1 MRRGIAI
8 MGAIALSATLAA
20 CGSADN
26 KTAMSGKA
34 DGAQSAAGT
43 KGELGTITVWA
54 DDTRYPQLLEFSKD
68 FTEKTKIGLN
78 VVQKPTADIAQ
89 EFITQVPTGN
99 GPDVIVTAHDGLGQL
114 VENGVVG
121 TVDLGSAKADL
132 APAAVQGVTY
142 DGQTYG
148 MPYAVESVALIRNN
162 KLTQDTPATF
172 DDMIASGKAT
182 GAERPFVVQAGENG
196 ELDPYHVYAFQ
207 TSFGAPVFM
216 QEADGSYTDQLGLKG
231 PEGAAFAE
239 WLKAQGGAGI
249 LDLSVS
255 ADIAKQT
262 FLDGKAPYI
271 VTGPWNTDAFRK
283 AGMDISVL
291 PIPSAGGKEAQPFVG
306 VQAFFPSAKTE
317 NGLLVSKFM
326 QYMGTKDVQQ
336 KMFDLGGRVPAMTS
350 VAEGISD
357 PDIKGFAEVSGKG
370 VPMPAIP
377 AMSAVW
383 EFWGATEGNI
393 VAGKE
398 APADGWTAMVSN
410 IENTIKK

>member
-78 VVQKPTADIAQ
+78 VVQKPTADITQ

>member
-78 VVQKPTADIAQ
+78 VVQKPTADITQ

-142 DGQTYG
+142 GGQTYG

-249 LDLSVS
+249 FDLSVS

>member
-1 MRRGIAI
+1 MHRHARRHVRLNDSGGELEHGDPA
-8 MGAIALSATLAA
+8 LAA
-20 CGSADN
+20 
-26 KTAMSGKA
+26 
-34 DGAQSAAGT
+34 
-43 KGELGTITVWA
+43 
-54 DDTRYPQLLEFSKD
+54 
-68 FTEKTKIGLN
+68 
-78 VVQKPTADIAQ
+78 
-89 EFITQVPTGN
+89 
-99 GPDVIVTAHDGLGQL
+99 GLGQL
-114 VENGVVG
+114 VVNGVVG

-142 DGQTYG
+142 GGQTYG

>member
-78 VVQKPTADIAQ
+78 VVQKPTADITQ

-142 DGQTYG
+142 GGQTYG

-306 VQAFFPSAKTE
+306 VQAFFPSAMTE

-357 PDIKGFAEVSGKG
+357 PDIKGFTEVSGKG

>member
-142 DGQTYG
+142 
-148 MPYAVESVALIRNN
+148 
-162 KLTQDTPATF
+162 
-172 DDMIASGKAT
+172 
-182 GAERPFVVQAGENG
+182 
-196 ELDPYHVYAFQ
+196 
-207 TSFGAPVFM
+207 
-216 QEADGSYTDQLGLKG
+216 
-231 PEGAAFAE
+231 
-239 WLKAQGGAGI
+239 GG
-249 LDLSVS
+249 
-255 ADIAKQT
+255 
-262 FLDGKAPYI
+262 
-271 VTGPWNTDAFRK
+271 
-283 AGMDISVL
+283 
-291 PIPSAGGKEAQPFVG
+291 
-306 VQAFFPSAKTE
+306 
-317 NGLLVSKFM
+317 
-326 QYMGTKDVQQ
+326 
-336 KMFDLGGRVPAMTS
+336 
-350 VAEGISD
+350 
-357 PDIKGFAEVSGKG
+357 
-370 VPMPAIP
+370 
-377 AMSAVW
+377 
-383 EFWGATEGNI
+383 
-393 VAGKE
+393 
-398 APADGWTAMVSN
+398 
-410 IENTIKK
+410 

>member
-78 VVQKPTADIAQ
+78 VVQKPTADITQ

-142 DGQTYG
+142 GGQTYG

-283 AGMDISVL
+283 AGMDISV
-291 PIPSAGGKEAQPFVG
+291 PSAGGKEAQPFVG

>member
-142 DGQTYG
+142 GGQTYG

>member
-78 VVQKPTADIAQ
+78 VVQKPTADITQ

-142 DGQTYG
+142 GGQTYG

-291 PIPSAGGKEAQPFVG
+291 PIPSAGGKEAPPFVG

>member
-78 VVQKPTADIAQ
+78 VVQKPTADITQ

-142 DGQTYG
+142 GGQTYG

-207 TSFGAPVFM
+207 TSFSAPVFM

>member
-142 DGQTYG
+142 GGQTYG

-393 VAGKE
+393 VAGRE

>member
-1 MRRGIAI
+1 MRRGIAGLGI
-8 MGAIALSATLAA
+8 LAIAASLAA
-20 CGSADN
+20 CGGKSGTTTDN
-26 KTAMSGKA
+26 
-34 DGAQSAAGT
+34 QSAGGAGAS
-43 KGELGTITVWA
+43 GTITIWA
-54 DDTRYPQLLEFSKD
+54 DDTRYSQVEEFAKD
-68 FTEKTKIGLN
+68 FTASSGVSVS
-78 VVQKPTADIAQ
+78 VVQKSESDMDT
-89 EFITQVPTGN
+89 EFTTQVPTGN
-99 GPDVIVTAHDGLGQL
+99 GPDLIVMAHDKLGSL
-114 VENGVVG
+114 VSNGVVAP
-121 TVDLGSAKADL
+121 VDLGDKSKFSDVAVKA
-132 APAAVQGVTY
+132 VTY
-142 DGQTYG
+142 NGQTYG
-148 MPYAVESVALIRNN
+148 VPYAVESVALVRNN
-162 KLTQDTPATF
+162 KLTTDTPATF
-172 DDMIASGKAT
+172 ADTLTSGQAA
-182 GAERPFVVQAGENG
+182 GVQYPFVIQMGEHG
-196 ELDPYHVYAFQ
+196 DPYHFYGFQ

-377 AMSAVW
+377 AMAAVW

>member
-78 VVQKPTADIAQ
+78 VVQKPTADITQ

-114 VENGVVG
+114 VENGVIG

-142 DGQTYG
+142 GGQTYG

>member
-78 VVQKPTADIAQ
+78 VVQKPTADITQ

-142 DGQTYG
+142 GGQTYG

>member
-1 MRRGIAI
+1 MGEKKVETGSHAALKGIFHR
-8 MGAIALSATLAA
+8 
-20 CGSADN
+20 N
-26 KTAMSGKA
+26 H
-34 DGAQSAAGT
+34 AQFAAAGSHFF
-43 KGELGTITVWA
+43 KNLGQIVAGVKTGGMTQIIHCGHVGKSA
-54 DDTRYPQLLEFSKD
+54 FRAEVGHILRALQRAGRRKD
-68 FTEKTKIGLN
+68 FA
-78 VVQKPTADIAQ
+78 PD
-89 EFITQVPTGN
+89 
-99 GPDVIVTAHDGLGQL
+99 GPQMFFGQRPRIP
-114 VENGVVG
+114 G
-121 TVDLGSAKADL
+121 
-132 APAAVQGVTY
+132 
-142 DGQTYG
+142 GQT
-148 MPYAVESVALIRNN
+148 V
-162 KLTQDTPATF
+162 QDFLFAQGLEN
-172 DDMIASGKAT
+172 AS
-182 GAERPFVVQAGENG
+182 RIM
-196 ELDPYHVYAFQ
+196 L
-207 TSFGAPVFM
+207 FGLPH
-216 QEADGSYTDQLGLKG
+216 
-231 PEGAAFAE
+231 
-239 WLKAQGGAGI
+239 LKAQGGAGI

>member
-78 VVQKPTADIAQ
+78 VVQKPTADITQ

-231 PEGAAFAE
+231 PEGTAFAE

>member
-1 MRRGIAI
+1 

-78 VVQKPTADIAQ
+78 VVQKPTADITQ

-142 DGQTYG
+142 GGQTYG

>member
-78 VVQKPTADIAQ
+78 VVQKPTADITQ

-114 VENGVVG
+114 VVNGVVG

-142 DGQTYG
+142 GGQTYG